1 MVVAVSFFQPQ
12 NKSTTPRTFKNA
24 REVIDFLLPEAV
36 KDAETQS
43 HVHLDY
49 SVESIRRVESIFGE
63 LHARYASNP
72 SSIAVKGLASAY
84 GAYIG
89 EVIRRTETNV
99 NWETSDSVGGEKS
112 YPLIWAGGHA
122 YPMGWCYH
130 RIVEGDS
137 DNVWV
142 KYPALKER
150 ASHPSP
156 TPKK

>member
-12 NKSTTPRTFKNA
+12 NKSTTPRTFKNTQ
-24 REVIDFLLPEAV
+24 EVIDFLLREAV

-63 LHARYASNP
+63 LHAQYASNP

-89 EVIRRTETNV
+89 EVIRRTETDV
-99 NWETSDSVGGEKS
+99 NWETSDSV
-112 YPLIWAGGHA
+112 GGHA

-142 KYPALKER
+142 KYQALKER